1 MGAERMNSKGK
12 NMSRIFTAVLVAG
25 VLSISGAA
33 FAASPKMM
41 DDGMKKQAMMDDGMK
56 KPAMMDDKMKKPA
69 MMDDKMKK
77 PAMMDDKMK
86 KDTMKKMN

>member
-1 MGAERMNSKGK
+1 M
-12 NMSRIFTAVLVAG
+12 NMSRILTAL
-25 VLSISGAA
+25 LISGFTLMSGTA
-33 FAASPKMM
+33 FADTTKMM
-41 DDGMKKQAMMDDGMK
+41 KKPAMMDDKMK

-86 KDTMKKMN
+86 KDTMKKMK